1 MSDWYKELDD
11 ISKILRTSDA
21 VRCDPEITQLPHR
34 MGYPQRFAI
43 DNGVRFEID
52 YDKMAQYLFHA
63 GYRKVEDK

>member
-34 MGYPQRFAI
+34 MGYPQRFVI

-63 GYRKVEDK
+63 GYRKAEDK